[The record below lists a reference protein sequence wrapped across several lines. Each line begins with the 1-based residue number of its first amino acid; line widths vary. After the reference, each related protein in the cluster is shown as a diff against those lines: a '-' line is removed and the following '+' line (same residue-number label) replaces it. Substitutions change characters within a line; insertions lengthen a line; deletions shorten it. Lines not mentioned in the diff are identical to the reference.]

1 MTEHDAVSPELAL
14 IDPELRA
21 RALEELSRTEAT
33 RMWAP
38 YAPVRL
44 HKPQIEALA
53 PARRTSLPVAVSVY
67 FVSATA
73 HVALWGIVLMVALA
87 LAIAAVVLLT

>member
-1 MTEHDAVSPELAL
+1 MSPELAL

-44 HKPQIEALA
+44 TKPQIEAPA
-53 PARRTSLPVAVSVY
+53 PARRTWLPVAVSVY
-67 FVSATA
+67 FVSAFA
-73 HVALWGIVLMVALA
+73 HVALWGIALMVGLA

>member
-1 MTEHDAVSPELAL
+1 MTEHDAMSPELAL

-44 HKPQIEALA
+44 HKPQIEAPA
-53 PARRTSLPVAVSVY
+53 PARRAPLPVAVSVY
-67 FVSATA
+67 FVSASA
-73 HVALWGIVLMVALA
+73 HVALWGIVLMVTLA

>member
-1 MTEHDAVSPELAL
+1 MTEHDAMSPELAL

-44 HKPQIEALA
+44 HKPQIEAPA
-53 PARRTSLPVAVSVY
+53 PARRAPLPVAVSVY

-73 HVALWGIVLMVALA
+73 HVALWGIVLMVTLA